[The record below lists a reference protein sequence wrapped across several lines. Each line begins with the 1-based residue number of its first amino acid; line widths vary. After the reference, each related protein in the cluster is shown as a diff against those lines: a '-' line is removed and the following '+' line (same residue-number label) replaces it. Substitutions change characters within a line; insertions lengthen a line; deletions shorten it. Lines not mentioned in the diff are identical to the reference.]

1 MRIIIPSYTSRLG
14 LPAKACVHTRLYLR
28 LSISASYRS
37 VLAMAAAYEGGFIL
51 LVDSSSAWSHGPKT
65 IQPYQ
70 HTYGTSHAS
79 QAKDLKMG
87 HEDREWYCS
96 LNINPDVHL
105 PTVPPTTAITHP
117 AISTPTSYVDTVK
130 AVPVIQWCTK
140 TKKKKRQSP
149 FALFSSCEG
158 ILVGGCICN
167 AENSKYNSQTQNPP
181 REGQP
186 SAPRYHGRNVQKL
199 VITVMK
205 NKGKGTKETKTKTGD
220 SWYSESLKH
229 QKCFLPFFRSQNAR
243 SWK

>member
-28 LSISASYRS
+28 RSISASYRS
-37 VLAMAAAYEGGFIL
+37 ALAMAAAYEGGFIL
-51 LVDSSSAWSHGPKT
+51 LVDNSSAWSHGPKT

-140 TKKKKRQSP
+140 TKRKNANPHSRCFPAAKVSSWGDAYATQRTPSIIAKPKTRQ
-149 FALFSSCEG
+149 EG
-158 ILVGGCICN
+158 D
-167 AENSKYNSQTQNPP
+167 NPVP
-181 REGQP
+181 QDIM
-186 SAPRYHGRNVQKL
+186 AV
-199 VITVMK
+199 T
-205 NKGKGTKETKTKTGD
+205 
-220 SWYSESLKH
+220 
-229 QKCFLPFFRSQNAR
+229 FRS
-243 SWK
+243 S